1 MLSNYEKWIRG
12 LVLEG
17 GQPFTRETIEAYQ
30 LGKLKE
36 ALLYVKDKSM
46 FYATQLMGL
55 DIDKIKSL
63 EDFALRVPF
72 TYPEDLAKESSDF
85 LCLAQHEVARI
96 ITIRTSG
103 TKKEKRIFFTEG
115 DLERTVD
122 FFHHG
127 MGYIVKPGQKVLILM
142 PGNYYGSI
150 GDLLKKGLERLGCD
164 ALIMGVGKDS
174 LSILDTIRREDIDSV
189 VGLPQQLYQLARIKN
204 NLGEMSDL
212 KLESILLSA
221 DYVPDSVKE
230 VLEEAFSC
238 RVFNHYGMSEM
249 GYGGAVD
256 CGCLEA
262 YHLREAD
269 LYFEII
275 DPISGQVLPPG
286 QEGEV
291 VFSTLTREAM
301 PLIRYRTG
309 DRARFI
315 KGGCQC
321 SEILKR
327 MAHIEGRY
335 QDLLYIDNQPL
346 SMALLDEALFRI
358 DNLLEYRA
366 SLKEGKTLRLSLKA
380 VDENKP
386 LGLDEVRGALEGG
399 AFGRLLRDKKLI
411 LEIADGDKWDYGETT
426 MVKRVLEVVD

>member
-1 MLSNYEKWIRG
+1 MLSFYEKWIRG

-17 GQPFTRETIEAYQ
+17 DQPFTREAIETYQ
-30 LGKLKE
+30 LKKLKE
-36 ALLYVKDKSM
+36 TLFHARDKSS
-46 FYATQLMGL
+46 FYSGL
-55 DIDKIKSL
+55 LGDLDVDGISSL
-63 EDFALRVPF
+63 EDFAARVPF
-72 TYPEDLAKESSDF
+72 TYPEDLARESSSF
-85 LCLAQHEVARI
+85 LCLAQHEIARI

-103 TKKEKRIFFTEG
+103 TKEEKRIYFTEG

-127 MGYIVKPGQKVLILM
+127 MAYLVKPGQKVLVLM

-150 GDLLKKGLERLGCD
+150 GDLLKKGLSRLGCE
-164 ALIMGVGKDS
+164 ALVLGVEKDN
-174 LSILDTIRREDIDSV
+174 LKILTTIKAEAIDSI
-189 VGLPQQLYQLARIKN
+189 VGQPQQLYQLARLKN
-204 NLGEMSDL
+204 TLKDMKDL

-221 DYVPDSVKE
+221 DYVAGSIKE
-230 VLEEAFSC
+230 VLEEAFNC

-291 VFSTLTREAM
+291 VFTSLTREAM

-309 DRARFI
+309 DRASFLED
-315 KGGCQC
+315 GCQC
-321 SEILKR
+321 SSILKR
-327 MAHIEGRY
+327 MGHIKGRY
-335 QDLLYIDNQPL
+335 QDFVTIDGCPL
-346 SMALLDEALFRI
+346 SIGVLDEALFRL
-358 DNLLEYRA
+358 DNLLDYRA
-366 SLKEGKTLRLSLKA
+366 SLKGGRRLILSLRA
-380 VDENKP
+380 VDETRP
-386 LGLDEVRGALEGG
+386 LGLDEVIKAMEFSPYKALLEKQ
-399 AFGRLLRDKKLI
+399 RLE
-411 LEIADGDKWDYGETT
+411 LELGTQDKWESSGNT
-426 MVKRVLEVVD
+426 MVKRALEIVD